1 MLALEVAERRLVAAA
16 EHDGEQVP
24 AQNFLHGAAQL
35 ALALFE
41 RNFIADDIARV
52 VELDLL
58 RERARKARHLAAHKV
73 RRERRAR
80 AALVARDALVAAK
93 ADESKAEL
101 AGERRAAV
109 VQVDGL
115 YPLVPAKRVVI
126 GLAVDAPFPA
136 VHGTDIM
143 IQKHI

>member
-41 RNFIADDIARV
+41 RNFITDDIARV

-58 RERARKARHLAAHKV
+58 
-73 RRERRAR
+73 
-80 AALVARDALVAAK
+80 
-93 ADESKAEL
+93 
-101 AGERRAAV
+101 
-109 VQVDGL
+109 
-115 YPLVPAKRVVI
+115 
-126 GLAVDAPFPA
+126 
-136 VHGTDIM
+136 
-143 IQKHI
+143 